1 MLGVPL
7 EMVHGGLRVGAV
19 YISGVLAGGY
29 DYHGVHIGYFDVVVL
44 DVDDDVDVVDNI
56 HRFPV
61 DEHSEARC
69 VSLRC
74 KWRGLCSYNRCLI
87 TGGLFQVCLPDYM
100 MVMMMRGCLVSNTM
114 VLTTVA
120 EPNEFNVRLQIG
132 KYFIFACDLFFSI
145 PWVKDRTDRPKKKS
159 FLDLKDVCPLFK
171 CCI

>member
-61 DEHSEARC
+61 DEHSEARRF
-69 VSLRC
+69 SLRRE
-74 KWRGLCSYNRCLI
+74 WRGLCSHNR
-87 TGGLFQVCLPDYM
+87 FDM
-100 MVMMMRGCLVSNTM
+100 
-114 VLTTVA
+114 
-120 EPNEFNVRLQIG
+120 
-132 KYFIFACDLFFSI
+132 FFS
-145 PWVKDRTDRPKKKS
+145 S
-159 FLDLKDVCPLFK
+159 CSHCK
-171 CCI
+171 CTNVMFSSSQAIWRHLS